1 MAYDAYLNLDGV
13 KGEALDDKHKDWIEL
28 AGFGHQMTQP
38 VSQTVSSAGGA
49 ATGRTQHGDFQ
60 IHKYVDA
67 ASPKLYE
74 AISNGKHFSK
84 AKIEVCRAG
93 GSQVKFLEINLEEVM
108 ISKVHLDSPPNGN
121 HSVIANTTPAS
132 NIGTRTGVGQAAL
145 NDLPTELVALNY
157 GKIEWVYTQQK
168 RKDGSGGGNVSA
180 KYDLTAGK

>member
-1 MAYDAYLNLDGV
+1 MYDAYLNLDGV

-60 IHKYVDA
+60 IHKYLDA

-74 AISNGKHFSK
+74 AVSNGKHFSK

-108 ISKVHLDSPPNGN
+108 VSQVHITSATIGPGA
-121 HSVIANTTPAS
+121 VKPAS
-132 NIGTRTGVGQAAL
+132 TAPTSN
-145 NDLPTELVALNY
+145 NDLPTEAVSLNY

>member
-1 MAYDAYLNLDGV
+1 MAYDAFLNLDGV
-13 KGEALDDKHKDWIEL
+13 KGESLDDKHKDWIEL
-28 AGFGHQMTQP
+28 TGFAHGITQP

-49 ATGRTQHGDFQ
+49 ATGRTQHGDFLV
-60 IHKYVDA
+60 HKYVDA

-108 ISKVHLDSPPNGN
+108 VSKVHL
-121 HSVIANTTPAS
+121 HSNSNEIRADLSLGGSTPTNAGPVT
-132 NIGTRTGVGQAAL
+132 GTAA

>member
-1 MAYDAYLNLDGV
+1 MYDAYLNLDGV

-28 AGFGHQMTQP
+28 AGFGHEISQP

-49 ATGRTQHGDFQ
+49 ATGRTKHSDFLL
-60 IHKYVDA
+60 HKYVDA

-74 AISNGKHFSK
+74 AASNGKHFSK

-93 GSQVKFLEINLEEVM
+93 GSQVKFLEITLEEVM
-108 ISKVHLDSPPNGN
+108 VSHIQLDSPPTNGN
-121 HSVIANTTPAS
+121 TPPNGSTTVAS
-132 NIGTRTGVGQAAL
+132 STT
-145 NDLPTELVALNY
+145 NDLPTESVSLNY

>member
-1 MAYDAYLNLDGV
+1 MYDAFLNIDGV
-13 KGEALDDKHKDWIEL
+13 KGESLDDKHKDWIEL
-28 AGFGHQMTQP
+28 VGFGHQITQP

-49 ATGRTQHGDFQ
+49 ATGRTQHGDFLV
-60 IHKYVDA
+60 HKYVDA

-74 AISNGKHFSK
+74 AASNGKHFAK

-93 GSQVKFLEINLEEVM
+93 GSQVKFLEISLEEVM
-108 ISKVHLDSPPNGN
+108 VSQIHIESSHNGT
-121 HSVIANTTPAS
+121 TTPATPGATP
-132 NIGTRTGVGQAAL
+132 NGTG
-145 NDLPTELVALNY
+145 NDLPTEAVSLNY